1 MNNLEKT
8 TKAQQSV
15 AKKGSGWIS
24 SWWHGNSNQQAS
36 DGGEVE
42 NGLEVTEE
50 QRQELYEAIDWDEE
64 KATVAMSVDMPKDTM
79 KAQIHVKLKRGS
91 FALGSSPQK
100 KHGDD
105 LVTLVFDTV
114 TADITQYIDSMK
126 ISAGLGDLRLY
137 DGSTKGTL
145 YKKMIGVKTRKQ
157 RSMHLTNI
165 ENQRLEEAFD
175 KNPTDMETDPFFS
188 VVFEKKPLDGRA
200 DNAVTVKMHHLEI
213 IYNPAIVNEVIRFFK
228 PPQTNMETVNALIE
242 VAGTTLDSWKKQ
254 TRAGLEYALESHTT
268 FDLRVDM
275 DAPIIMVPEDC
286 TKKDA
291 WVLVIDA
298 GHINV
303 ESNLAPKEA
312 IDKVLAKQGHEYS
325 EEDFKELE
333 SLVYDKFTIKLTDTK
348 VLIAESVETSRKEI
362 QNPSGG
368 DMHVIEQID
377 MNFLCETCIVPK
389 STQLTKIKISGHLP
403 LISINFSDQKY
414 KTLMN
419 VIDIIVPS
427 NDDDDMKSSEDVHD
441 TSNQANGP
449 KRAMSSSMND
459 GQKEGNSSSYFGKP
473 VWGASNEE
481 PLFISD
487 SEDSDN
493 ETLNETSDSSSRQL
507 STPSSFHVSSSKSVN
522 DSEVSNEYKQTN
534 FSLSFKIDR
543 VKASLKE
550 ARSNETSQEML
561 LCDLVLEQFLLV
573 FTQRKFDM
581 TVDVSLKTLSVIDQM
596 EHGREFTY
604 LITSDEIRS
613 DSSTSIKEKNLVTV
627 KYRKINPNSP
637 EYCDI
642 DQSVDVELSAL
653 NIVVTRSSI
662 LTLYNFILSTFTTP
676 TKEPTSRASIA
687 SDKHSRRD
695 SVKSEQPKENSENGG
710 GVIKVQICLESL
722 DLILNDDGVRL
733 ATGCLS
739 HGDVTVVVKPNTLT
753 VDVKIANFELKD
765 DLTSPDVDPHN
776 LETDHSKTQLLSLE
790 GQELATFRYATYD
803 KDSERYPGY
812 DQLIF
817 LRMGSLRLNFLEH
830 TIHQLVDYGARFAEM
845 KVVYDSAREA
855 AVSSAQQFQQ
865 AESLLHFDVRI
876 RSPTLIFPSTD
887 PKRPKDQL
895 IARLGEVSVENT
907 FSNKNLATEQL
918 QRLDKS
924 VLENSIRARVDSVDL
939 KSEFVLKDPDTKEEH
954 KQSLFILEEVHMDFT
969 INIVPHTAGTLRPD
983 TQITGHISDI
993 SMNLTESQFKFLMAT
1008 SNSVTAAFTT
1018 SSENPDEVEVVN
1030 EDPLTMEAIRS
1041 VGATGDGNEP
1051 SSGAL
1056 KDAVQSEMH
1065 GKRQSSTDEKDD
1077 VWTTLDM
1084 TIDFQGI
1091 KLELFKSEGSLQQ
1104 EDLSEWSLASFSL
1117 EDSGFKL
1124 CTNSDSSMFLE
1135 LQVASLVL
1143 NDTRADIHSEFREIM
1158 KRARLDGPQLQLRY
1172 ETTPQQGITDQF
1184 LLLALDTP
1192 QIILSVDHVF
1202 ELQKYL
1208 MAPFTVEEATEAQMF
1223 AESQKQR
1230 EANESAEPAG
1240 GQQSV
1245 SRMKQTQTNKSQNDK
1260 QTTSTQAVL
1269 RYKINVVDP
1278 EITLLANPAAED
1290 SEAIVL
1296 SADQVLVSQQSLLTV
1311 NVSKIGMFLCAMNNK
1326 EDIKIRFVDEFEI
1339 SVSMESH
1346 TSANHNITSIIID
1359 IQALVLRVS
1368 YLDISIITNVV
1379 NRAIE
1384 LMGSSESVP
1393 SPVDDNPKDDDIQK
1407 NDDAAG
1413 TLAPPTEARSI
1424 NTSGL
1429 KKRNNIEPYIVM
1441 SRETLKLSCQGIQV
1455 ILIEDLHELPII
1467 DMNLKPFTVMV
1478 SDWTKALLVD
1488 ASFSLYT
1495 GFYNAKN
1502 SHWEPLIEPWSFNL
1516 KVSKALTSDSLDIE
1530 FASKRK
1536 VEIDLTHSFVEA
1548 MLNFSSTTGGQKRV
1562 HASLCWYCSFSILVH

>member
-1 MNNLEKT
+1 MH
-8 TKAQQSV
+8 QSLWFL
-15 AKKGSGWIS
+15 KSKP
-24 SWWHGNSNQQAS
+24 
-36 DGGEVE
+36 EVLDLFPEIFIHE
-42 NGLEVTEE
+42 N
-50 QRQELYEAIDWDEE
+50 
-64 KATVAMSVDMPKDTM
+64 
-79 KAQIHVKLKRGS
+79 
-91 FALGSSPQK
+91 
-100 KHGDD
+100 
-105 LVTLVFDTV
+105 VF
-114 TADITQYIDSMK
+114 S
-126 ISAGLGDLRLY
+126 
-137 DGSTKGTL
+137 
-145 YKKMIGVKTRKQ
+145 
-157 RSMHLTNI
+157 
-165 ENQRLEEAFD
+165 
-175 KNPTDMETDPFFS
+175 
-188 VVFEKKPLDGRA
+188 
-200 DNAVTVKMHHLEI
+200 
-213 IYNPAIVNEVIRFFK
+213 
-228 PPQTNMETVNALIE
+228 
-242 VAGTTLDSWKKQ
+242 
-254 TRAGLEYALESHTT
+254 
-268 FDLRVDM
+268 
-275 DAPIIMVPEDC
+275 C
-286 TKKDA
+286 TKRDA

-312 IDKVLAKQGHEYS
+312 IDKVLAKQGQEYS

-377 MNFLCETCIVPK
+377 MDFLCETCIVPK

-403 LISINFSDQKY
+403 LISVNFSDQKY

-427 NDDDDMKSSEDVHD
+427 TDDDDMESSNMDDAHE
-441 TSNQANGP
+441 TGNQASRP

-459 GQKEGNSSSYFGKP
+459 SQREGNSSSFFGKP
-473 VWGASNEE
+473 VWGGLSEE

-493 ETLNETSDSSSRQL
+493 ETLHETSDSPSRQL
-507 STPSSFHVSSSKSVN
+507 SIPSSLHVSSTKPV
-522 DSEVSNEYKQTN
+522 DDPEVSNEYKQTN

-550 ARSNETSQEML
+550 ARSHETSQEML
-561 LCDLVLEQFLLV
+561 LCDLVLEEFLLV

-604 LITSDEIRS
+604 LVTSDEIRS

-637 EYCDI
+637 EYCDV

-676 TKEPTSRASIA
+676 TKQPTSGASIK
-687 SDKHSRRD
+687 SGKHSRRD
-695 SVKSEQPKENSENGG
+695 SAKSVQPKENSENDG

-739 HGDVTVVVKPNTLT
+739 HGDVTVVVKPNTLS
-753 VDVKIANFELKD
+753 VDVKIRNFELKD
-765 DLTSPDVDPHN
+765 DLTSPDVDPNN
-776 LETDHSKTQLLSLE
+776 LETDYSKTQLLSLE

-803 KDSERYPGY
+803 KDSKEYPGY
-812 DQLIF
+812 DQLLF
-817 LRMGSLRLNFLEH
+817 LRMGSIRLNFLEH

-887 PKRPKDQL
+887 PKRPKDRL

-907 FSNKNLATEQL
+907 FSNINLATEQL

-924 VLENSIRARVDSVDL
+924 VVENSIRARVDSVDL
-939 KSEFVLKDPDTKEEH
+939 KSEFVLKDLDTKEEH
-954 KQSLFILEEVHMDFT
+954 KQSLIILEELHMEFT
-969 INIVPHTAGTLRPD
+969 INMVSHIAGTLRPD

-993 SMNLTESQFKFLMAT
+993 SMNLTESQFKFLIAT

-1018 SSENPDEVEVVN
+1018 SNENVDEAEAAN

-1051 SSGAL
+1051 SSGAM
-1056 KDAVQSEMH
+1056 KDAVQSDMH
-1065 GKRQSSTDEKDD
+1065 GRRQSSTDEKDD
-1077 VWTTLDM
+1077 IWTTLDM

-1117 EDSGFKL
+1117 ENSGFKL
-1124 CTNSDSSMFLE
+1124 CTKSDSSMFLE
-1135 LQVASLVL
+1135 LQVATLVL

-1158 KRARLDGPQLQLRY
+1158 KRANIDGPQLQLRY
-1172 ETTPQQGITDQF
+1172 ETTPQQDTTDQF

-1192 QIILSVDHVF
+1192 QFILSVDHVF

-1223 AESQKQR
+1223 AASQKQR
-1230 EANESAEPAG
+1230 ETDESAQPTSGQPAG

-1245 SRMKQTQTNKSQNDK
+1245 SRMKQTNKSQSDK
-1260 QTTSTQAVL
+1260 PTTSPQAVL
-1269 RYKINVVDP
+1269 RYKINIVDP
-1278 EITLLANPAAED
+1278 EITLLANPAAEH

-1296 SADQVLVSQQSLLTV
+1296 SAEQVLVSQQALLTV

-1326 EDIKIRFVDEFEI
+1326 EDVKIRFVDEFEI
-1339 SVSMESH
+1339 SLSMESH

-1359 IQALVLRVS
+1359 IETLVLRVS
-1368 YLDISIITNVV
+1368 YLDIFIIMNVV

-1384 LMGSSESVP
+1384 LMGSSESAP
-1393 SPVDDNPKDDDIQK
+1393 SPLDDSRKDDEIE
-1407 NDDAAG
+1407 NSDDVAA

-1429 KKRNNIEPYIVM
+1429 KKKTNIEPYIVM
-1441 SRETLKLSCQGIQV
+1441 SRETVSNVHYLLILSSC
-1455 ILIEDLHELPII
+1455 
-1467 DMNLKPFTVMV
+1467 
-1478 SDWTKALLVD
+1478 TKIFP
-1488 ASFSLYT
+1488 S
-1495 GFYNAKN
+1495 
-1502 SHWEPLIEPWSFNL
+1502 PLIS
-1516 KVSKALTSDSLDIE
+1516 
-1530 FASKRK
+1530 
-1536 VEIDLTHSFVEA
+1536 
-1548 MLNFSSTTGGQKRV
+1548 
-1562 HASLCWYCSFSILVH
+1562 Y